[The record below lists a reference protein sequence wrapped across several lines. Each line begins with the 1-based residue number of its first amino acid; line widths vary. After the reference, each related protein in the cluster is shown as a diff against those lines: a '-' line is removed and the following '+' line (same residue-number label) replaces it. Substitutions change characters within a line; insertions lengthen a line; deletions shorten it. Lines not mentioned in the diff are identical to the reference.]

1 MLQSRIGG
9 GPDCRHFVLMRMLDV
24 YRQVNDSNDSLT
36 RRLSAGGAANPGLL
50 VHFDGL
56 PLMSGNDTAYR
67 DVASA
72 PLAPLLRPAVICSCM
87 DIIKLPGGWND
98 GVVVDA
104 YAFAKQSDSPPPL
117 RVIAGLAQLAA
128 ADGMLTHRGPMVGPH
143 LTALTLRIL
152 SELEER
158 TSLSSTCFL
167 VSRERLLQPEP
178 FLAHIGYPRRTR
190 YQRTSPAVETY
201 HELHQNSLG
210 LSTSDSGQGNP
221 APGPEGSPGAVGLRA
236 TQSDLIGLRQP
247 ARLVGASEGRGA
259 QGRVPARVQV
269 HA

>member
-1 MLQSRIGG
+1 MDRNPTVCSEHVFDAGGLPSFHPAHLSSPTGLEIQRSFEVSSSTVFFCHEDISEGDPCYRAVGG

-87 DIIKLPGGWND
+87 DIIKLPGGRND

-143 LTALTLRIL
+143 LTAL
-152 SELEER
+152 
-158 TSLSSTCFL
+158 
-167 VSRERLLQPEP
+167 
-178 FLAHIGYPRRTR
+178 
-190 YQRTSPAVETY
+190 
-201 HELHQNSLG
+201 
-210 LSTSDSGQGNP
+210 
-221 APGPEGSPGAVGLRA
+221 
-236 TQSDLIGLRQP
+236 
-247 ARLVGASEGRGA
+247 
-259 QGRVPARVQV
+259 
-269 HA
+269 